1 MECSDGQSI
10 IYRKYT
16 TADKD
21 AVMTAME
28 YFLRTGKLWNGIP
41 WMKSWQE
48 WEDENEQGQKLI
60 GKPGGRKKA
69 FQKVDME
76 KVMISMGISKME
88 VRDRVTNGELP
99 A

>member
-1 MECSDGQSI
+1 MED
-10 IYRKYT
+10 
-16 TADKD
+16 
-21 AVMTAME
+21 E
-28 YFLRTGKLWNGIP
+28 
-41 WMKSWQE
+41 E

-69 FQKVDME
+69 VQKVDME

>member
-1 MECSDGQSI
+1 MHDLYPKKENGE
-10 IYRKYT
+10 
-16 TADKD
+16 D
-21 AVMTAME
+21 AEAE
-28 YFLRTGKLWNGIP
+28 
-41 WMKSWQE
+41 E

-69 FQKVDME
+69 FQTVDME
-76 KVMISMGISKME
+76 KVMISMGISRME

>member
-1 MECSDGQSI
+1 MQ
-10 IYRKYT
+10 T
-16 TADKD
+16 
-21 AVMTAME
+21 MTE
-28 YFLRTGKLWNGIP
+28 TL
-41 WMKSWQE
+41 
-48 WEDENEQGQKLI
+48 QKLI

>member
-48 WEDENEQGQKLI
+48 WEEEN
-60 GKPGGRKKA
+60 
-69 FQKVDME
+69 V
-76 KVMISMGISKME
+76 
-88 VRDRVTNGELP
+88 
-99 A
+99 